1 VTTTATARGQSAPS
15 PAVAPPPGNPR
26 FALFDSLRAIAALAI
41 LVFHVAAITAALED
55 PVTGDILAVLGSR
68 GVVLFFVISG
78 FLLYRP
84 FAAAHAAGG
93 QGPQIRRYFRR
104 RVLRIVPAYWAAL
117 TLLAIFPGIVGVF
130 SEDWWRFYF
139 FLQLYSAETLGGGI
153 PVAWSLCVEAS
164 FYLALPLWAFAIGK
178 ILSASGSRSWLKAEL
193 AALALLAALGTAMQV
208 AADRQLV
215 SDIVGASLLGQSAWF
230 ALGMALAVASVAA
243 GAGHGRSPRAV
254 RLVVEQPGLCWI
266 GSGLAFVGLAILLQ
280 PGGLLGIVQALNTP
294 QPVAET
300 LCAVAL
306 TGAWA
311 ALLVLPA
318 IFGQDAGG
326 LPRRVLAAPP
336 LLWLGLVS
344 YGIFLWHLTI
354 AQLLALPADP
364 AHFSAS
370 GLGLLQDIDRAAT
383 PILVLLTLAV
393 TSVVAA
399 LSYYLIELPFL
410 RRKES

>member
-1 VTTTATARGQSAPS
+1 MATTATARGDTTPS

-55 PVTGDILAVLGSR
+55 PVTGDVLAVLGSR

-130 SEDWWRFYF
+130 SEDWWRYYF
-139 FLQLYSAETLGGGI
+139 FLQLYSPETLGGGI
-153 PVAWSLCVEAS
+153 PVAWSLCVEVS
-164 FYLALPLWAFAIGK
+164 FYLALPLWAFAIGR
-178 ILSASGSRSWLKAEL
+178 ILSGSGSRSRLRVEL
-193 AALALLAALGTAMQV
+193 AGLALLAALGTAVQV

-215 SDIVGASLLGQSAWF
+215 SDIVGASLLGQSVWF

-254 RLVVEQPGLCWI
+254 RLVVEHPGLCWI
-266 GSGLAFVGLAILLQ
+266 GSGLAFIGLAVLLQ

-326 LPRRVLAAPP
+326 LPRRVLAAPAAALAGARFVRDLP
-336 LLWLGLVS
+336 LAPDDRPAAGAAGRPPAFLGI
-344 YGIFLWHLTI
+344 GAGAATGHR
-354 AQLLALPADP
+354 PCRHADT
-364 AHFSAS
+364 
-370 GLGLLQDIDRAAT
+370 RAAD
-383 PILVLLTLAV
+383 ARRH
-393 TSVVAA
+393 
-399 LSYYLIELPFL
+399 L
-410 RRKES
+410 RRGRPELLPD